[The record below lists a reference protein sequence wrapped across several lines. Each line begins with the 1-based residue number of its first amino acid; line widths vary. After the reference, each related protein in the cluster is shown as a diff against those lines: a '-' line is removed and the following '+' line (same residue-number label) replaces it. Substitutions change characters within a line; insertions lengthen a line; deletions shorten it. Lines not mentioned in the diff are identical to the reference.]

1 MSSSTYSGSNIKEK
15 LQSICNPAP
24 AAHAQSFTLPS
35 LQSNY
40 GSYHPPEATN
50 PIVYAL
56 VGLVVGAIVVL
67 IAVKLYWYVKG
78 GGEEVVATAPPPQP
92 PVNANDFFNG
102 IARSLIQQ
110 KQQSALN
117 SEVMQPVS
125 PVTPTVAVPPAPV
138 LSPVVPSAMPT
149 NSAPALAPAPA
160 PSAPPAPPA
169 SDPLEND
176 PNFTPI

>member
-1 MSSSTYSGSNIKEK
+1 MSSGANIKEK

-24 AAHAQSFTLPS
+24 TVSSFAPQSM
-35 LQSNY
+35 QHNY
-40 GSYHPPEATN
+40 GAYQPPQVTN

-78 GGEEVVATAPPPQP
+78 GNEEAVPTNPVPQP

-110 KQQSALN
+110 KQQSAAVQ
-117 SEVMQPVS
+117 EVMQPVS
-125 PVTPTVAVPPAPV
+125 PVAPMAPQTPSPVTPTAQPPAP
-138 LSPVVPSAMPT
+138 
-149 NSAPALAPAPA
+149 LAPAPA
-160 PSAPPAPPA
+160 PPVTV